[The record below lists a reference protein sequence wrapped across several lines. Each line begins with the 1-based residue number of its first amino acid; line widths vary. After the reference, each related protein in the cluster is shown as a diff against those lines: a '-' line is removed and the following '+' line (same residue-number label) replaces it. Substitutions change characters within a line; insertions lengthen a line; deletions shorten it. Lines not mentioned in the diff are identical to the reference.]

1 MSEKI
6 YARLLQLFPKR
17 FRDAYGED
25 ALQLFRDRARDEQ
38 GGLPT
43 LRLWLDLLA
52 DLAISVP
59 REYFYAE
66 PELLAARQHSGG
78 IPSFYF
84 LGAESPRPGALVFG
98 TLLSVLALATF
109 SALLSSGAVSRRTIT
124 PARQRYST
132 SSNASRPA
140 KRTSA
145 PTPAT
150 DARNPVATG
159 ETASLSSNAARPAPR
174 YDHPELADPAAPPQ
188 SNPPASSSISVL
200 ATDSTSSPQPQPSQ
214 AYFDS
219 SSSRAENNAN
229 AESPSGSTNP
239 LAAEHHRVVASA
251 AANLKQ
257 HYFNPAVGA
266 QMSAALLAHE
276 QRGDDNSAA
285 DGSAFASLLTSQ
297 MREVSHDLHLD
308 VLYSATPLPEP
319 RDARAPAPEDLARY
333 RQAMQQQ
340 NCTFEKVEFLPNNIG
355 YLKLDSFPDPSV
367 CQSAATAAM
376 QRLNDADALIFD
388 LRDNRGGSPDMVM
401 LLAAYLFDH
410 PEYMYS
416 PRENTSER
424 SWTRSPVPGNKL
436 ADKPVFI
443 LTSHSTASAAE
454 HFSYDLKML
463 KRATLVGGTT
473 GGAAHSGVFHRLD
486 DHFGI
491 GIPESDPINPF
502 SKSDWAVVGV
512 APDIK
517 VPASDAL
524 ATAERLAAAKK
535 LAASLQ
541 KH

>member
-43 LRLWLDLLA
+43 LRLWLDLFA

-84 LGAESPRPGALVFG
+84 LGAESPRLGALVFG

-109 SALLSSGAVSRRTIT
+109 SALLSSGTVSRRTTT
-124 PARQRYST
+124 PARQRYLAASHSSRST
-132 SSNASRPA
+132 KP
-140 KRTSA
+140 TST
-145 PTPAT
+145 PSPAT
-150 DARNPVATG
+150 DARNSLATA
-159 ETASLSSNAARPAPR
+159 ETASLSSSAATPAPQ
-174 YDHPELADPAAPPQ
+174 YHHPVLADPAAPPQ
-188 SNPPASSSISVL
+188 SNPLVSSSNSVL
-200 ATDSTSSPQPQPSQ
+200 APISPSSPQPQPSQ
-214 AYFDS
+214 SYFAS

-229 AESPSGSTNP
+229 AEPASGSPNP

-251 AANLKQ
+251 AADLKQ
-257 HYFNPAVGA
+257 YYFNPAVGA
-266 QMSAALLAHE
+266 QMSDALLAHE
-276 QRGDDNSAA
+276 KRGDDASAT
-285 DGSAFASLLTSQ
+285 DGSAFATLLTRQ
-297 MREVSHDLHLD
+297 IRDVSHDLHLD
-308 VLYSATPLPEP
+308 VLYSATPLPES
-319 RDARAPAPEDLARY
+319 RDAHGPAPEDLAHY

-340 NCTFEKVEFLPNNIG
+340 NCTFEKVELLPHNIG
-355 YLKLDSFPDPSV
+355 YLKLNSFPDPSV
-367 CQSAATAAM
+367 CQSAATGAM

-388 LRDNRGGSPDMVM
+388 LRDNRGGFPDMVM
-401 LLAAYLFDH
+401 LLASYLFDH
-410 PEYMYS
+410 PEFMYN
-416 PRENTSER
+416 PRENTSDR
-424 SWTRSPVPGNKL
+424 SWTQSPVPGNKL
-436 ADKPVFI
+436 TDKPVFI

-454 HFSYDLKML
+454 HFSFDLKML
-463 KRATLVGGTT
+463 KRATLVGETT

-491 GIPESDPINPF
+491 GIPEADPINPF

-512 APDIK
+512 APDVK
-517 VPASDAL
+517 VNAADAL
-524 ATAERLAAAKK
+524 ATAKNLAAAQ
-535 LAASLQ
+535 LP

>member
-1 MSEKI
+1 MSEKL

-66 PELLAARQHSGG
+66 PELLAARPRSGG
-78 IPSFYF
+78 VPSFYF
-84 LGAESPRPGALVFG
+84 LGEESPRPGALVFG

-109 SALLSSGAVSRRTIT
+109 SALLSSGAVSRRTTT
-124 PARQRYST
+124 PARQRYS
-132 SSNASRPA
+132 SASNASRSA

-150 DARNPVATG
+150 NATNPVSTG
-159 ETASLSSNAARPAPR
+159 ETASLSSGARTAAPQ
-174 YDHPELADPAAPPQ
+174 YDHPVLADPAAPPQ
-188 SNPPASSSISVL
+188 SKSPV
-200 ATDSTSSPQPQPSQ
+200 SSPIPVLVPSSPHPSQ
-214 AYFDS
+214 TQSPEGYFDS
-219 SSSRAENNAN
+219 SSSRAESNSN
-229 AESPSGSTNP
+229 AEPASASAGTNP

-257 HYFNPAVGA
+257 YYFNSAVGA
-266 QMSAALLAHE
+266 QMSDALLAHE
-276 QRGDDNSAA
+276 QRGDDNAA
-285 DGSAFASLLTSQ
+285 TDGSAFANLLTRQ
-297 MREVSHDLHLD
+297 IRDVSHDLHLD
-308 VLYSATPLPEP
+308 VLYSADPLPEL

-340 NCTFEKVEFLPNNIG
+340 NCTFEKVELLPDNIG
-355 YLKLDSFPDPSV
+355 YLKLNSFPDPSV
-367 CQSAATAAM
+367 CQSAATGAM
-376 QRLNDADALIFD
+376 QRMNDADALIFD

-401 LLAAYLFDH
+401 LLASYLFDH

-416 PRENTSER
+416 PRENTSAR
-424 SWTRSPVPGNKL
+424 SWTRSPVPGNRL

-463 KRATLVGGTT
+463 KRATIVGETT

-491 GIPESDPINPF
+491 GIPEVDPINPF
-502 SKSDWAVVGV
+502 AKSDWAVVGV
-512 APDIK
+512 APDVK
-517 VPASDAL
+517 VSAAEAL
-524 ATAERLAAAKK
+524 ATARKLAAAH
-535 LAASLQ
+535 LQ